1 MATIGELPAL
11 LLTLSCEVPLVLVLA
26 QRLPPAPA
34 HTPVPRPRWH
44 RVLPAAIS
52 ASALSHPLA
61 WRMAAV
67 LAADEYAVGLIL
79 IELAVWLF
87 EASWYALWLRPG
99 TVRALQWSALANGA
113 SFALGF
119 LLALRP

>member
-11 LLTLSCEVPLVLVLA
+11 LLTLACEVPLVLLLA
-26 QRLPPAPA
+26 QRLPPAP
-34 HTPVPRPRWH
+34 RPHWQ

-67 LAADEYAVGLIL
+67 LAADEYAAGLVL

-99 TVRALQWSALANGA
+99 WGRALQWSALANGA

-119 LLALRP
+119 LLVLRP